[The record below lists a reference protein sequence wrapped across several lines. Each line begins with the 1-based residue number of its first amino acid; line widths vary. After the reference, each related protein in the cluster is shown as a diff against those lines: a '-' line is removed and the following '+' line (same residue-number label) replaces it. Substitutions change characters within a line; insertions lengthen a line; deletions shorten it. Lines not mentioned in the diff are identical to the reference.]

1 MKISELKL
9 TEKRKTICDRLG
21 FTTTQDVL
29 SYYPFK
35 YDELYRKHYF
45 EFKEGDDVF
54 FEGELISAPSIY
66 RYAYKRSVTRF
77 KLLYEGEEIQ
87 ISIFNRPWIRN
98 LKQNSNITIYGK
110 YEGNNKITAY
120 NYYEKSIDN
129 IEGIIPSYSLK
140 EGITQNEIK
149 KLIELVYKNAK
160 DDLIDD
166 IPNKLINDHKLIS
179 YEEAIYNIH
188 FPANKELLL
197 KSISRLKYD
206 EFLRFYSAL
215 NYLREN
221 TTADLKTSKNIDD
234 VKLNKFINSFSY
246 EFTSDQQ
253 SSIKDIIN
261 DLKSNKVM
269 YRLLQGEVGSG
280 KTVVSMISLYANYLA
295 GYQGALMVPTEIL
308 AKQHYDSFVKAFKD
322 FGVNIEVL
330 YSSLKSKD
338 EIKNRL
344 KNGMVDIIIGTHA
357 LFQDDVEFMNLGLV
371 VADEQHRFGV
381 KQRRALKEKGDNVDL
396 LLMSAT
402 PIPRTLAS
410 SLYGD
415 MDVSTIESL
424 PKGRK
429 GCVTYLIKKN
439 SIVDIIDEIKVK
451 LSEGRQLYIIAAA
464 IEANENYKAKDVTN
478 LYNSLKD
485 GLSPYKVGFLHGK
498 LSSEEKEKVMN
509 DFNLNNIQ
517 VLVSTTVV
525 EVGVN
530 VINASLMVIY
540 DADRFGL
547 SQLHQ
552 LRGRIQRGSVKGE
565 CYLLTSSK
573 EKDALDRLDVLTKSN
588 NGFDISMKDLKLR
601 GPGDILGTRQSGL
614 PSFSLGNLL
623 EDTKFIDSAK
633 KDAKWIINNLQVEE
647 NALFYAKIASNAKKN
662 AID

>member
-1 MKISELKL
+1 MNISELKL
-9 TEKRKTICDRLG
+9 TDKRKSICNRLG
-21 FTTTQDVL
+21 FESVEDIL

-35 YDELYRKHYF
+35 YDELYRKHFY
-45 EFKEGDDVF
+45 EFKDGENIF
-54 FEGELISAPSIY
+54 FEAELISSPSTY
-66 RYAYKRSVTRF
+66 RYAFKRSVTRF
-77 KLLYEGEEIQ
+77 KVLYEGEEIQ
-87 ISIFNRPWIRN
+87 VSIFNRPWLKF
-98 LKQNSNITIYGK
+98 LKQNTITIYGK
-110 YEGNNKITAY
+110 YEGNNKVTAY
-120 NYYEKSIDN
+120 NYYEKNIDD
-129 IEGIIPSYSLK
+129 IEGIIPTYSLK
-140 EGITQNEIK
+140 EGINQNEIK
-149 KLIELVYKNAK
+149 KLIEIAYKALEDKLV
-160 DDLIDD
+160 DEV
-166 IPNKLINDHKLIS
+166 PSKLINDHKLIS
-179 YEEAIYNIH
+179 YNEAIYNIH
-188 FPANKELLL
+188 FPKNKDLLL
-197 KSISRLKYD
+197 KAISRLKYD
-206 EFLRFYSAL
+206 EFLRFYLAL
-215 NYLREN
+215 NILREN
-221 TTADLKTSKNIDD
+221 TTADLKKAKNIDD
-234 VKLNKFINSFSY
+234 NKINEFINSFNY
-246 EFTSDQQ
+246 EFTDDQIT
-253 SSIKDIIN
+253 SINDLLN

-308 AKQHYDSFVKAFKD
+308 AKQHFDSFVKAFKN
-322 FGVNIEVL
+322 FNVNVEVL
-330 YSSLKSKD
+330 YSALNNKD
-338 EIKNRL
+338 EIKSRL
-344 KNGMVDIIIGTHA
+344 LNGEIDIIIGTHA
-357 LFQDDVEFMNLGLV
+357 LFQSDVEFRNLGLV

-415 MDVSTIESL
+415 MDVSTIETL

-429 GCVTYLIKKN
+429 GCKTYLINSN
-439 SIVDIIDEIKVK
+439 SIVGIIDDIKDK
-451 LSEGRQLYIIAAA
+451 LKEGRQLYIIAAA

-485 GLSPYKVGFLHGK
+485 GLAPYKVGFLHGK

-540 DADRFGL
+540 DADKFGL

-552 LRGRIQRGSVKGE
+552 LRGRIQRGNVEGL

-573 EKDALDRLDVLTKSN
+573 DKDVLDRLNVLVKSN

-614 PSFSLGNLL
+614 PAFSLGNLL

-633 KDAKWIINNLQVEE
+633 KDARWVVNHLEMEE